1 MNSSTYKKIFA
12 MQKKIRSVEEKISNN
27 YKHNLMRCPTHLS
40 IGQEAVAT
48 ASGMAL
54 SKKDISI
61 SYHRSH
67 AHYLAKGGS
76 SKKLFAELHGYE
88 EGCSKGI
95 GGSMHLIDL
104 KNNFYGSTAIVSNS
118 IPIGV
123 GLSYSL
129 KINKQKNLVC
139 IYVGDASLEEGVF
152 YESLNFCVIKKLPVV
167 FICENNFYSVYT
179 HIKDRQPIKR
189 KPFKLAEAIGAKSF
203 KFDQNNPFILF
214 SKLKKIF
221 EGIRNN
227 PFPHFIEI
235 ETYRYLEHC
244 GPNDDT
250 QLGYRKLQE
259 INNWKDKDPLV
270 FSRKY
275 ILNNKILNKKKMDL
289 IEKNIL
295 KNINLEF
302 DSIKKYKKPKFNKI
316 KKFVYKNEH

>member
-1 MNSSTYKKIFA
+1 MNKEIYKKIYEL
-12 MQKKIRSVEEKISNN
+12 QKKIRSVEEKISIN
-27 YKHNLMRCPTHLS
+27 YKNYQMRCPTHLS
-40 IGQEAVAT
+40 IGQESVAS
-48 ASGMAL
+48 ASGLAL
-54 SKKDISI
+54 KKKDIAI

-76 SKKLFAELHGYE
+76 PRKLFAELHGYE

-123 GLSYSL
+123 GLAYSL

-139 IYVGDASLEEGVF
+139 IYVGDAALEEGVF

-179 HIKDRQPIKR
+179 HIKDRQPYNR
-189 KPFKLAEAIGAKSF
+189 KLFKLAEAIGAKSN
-203 KFDQNNPFILF
+203 KLKQDNPYILF
-214 SKLKKIF
+214 SNLEKIF
-221 EGIRNN
+221 NKVRKN

-250 QLGYRKLQE
+250 RLGYRTNKE
-259 INNWKDKDPLV
+259 VEKWKKKDPV
-270 FSRKY
+270 IFSKNY
-275 ILNNKILNKKKMDL
+275 L
-289 IEKNIL
+289 IKKNIL
-295 KNINLEF
+295 KRSKIDLLEKNIIKNVDTEFNYIKNL
-302 DSIKKYKKPKFNKI
+302 KKPNFSKIRSLVYKK
-316 KKFVYKNEH
+316 